1 MPKAKTYTFFCMVN
15 GITCGLSQL
24 AAITTIEVKKA
35 ELHLDKII
43 KLPAGENL
51 DLCIDTDPHGSKCSN
66 LNNRK

>member
-1 MPKAKTYTFFCMVN
+1 
-15 GITCGLSQL
+15 LS
-24 AAITTIEVKKA
+24 AITTIEVKKA

-43 KLPAGENL
+43 KLSAGENL